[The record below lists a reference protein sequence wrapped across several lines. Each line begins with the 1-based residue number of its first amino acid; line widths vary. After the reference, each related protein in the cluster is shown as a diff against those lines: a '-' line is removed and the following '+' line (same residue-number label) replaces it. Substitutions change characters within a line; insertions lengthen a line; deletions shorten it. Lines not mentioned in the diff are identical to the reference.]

1 MMQGKATPGDTFLLP
16 GGVVHGGRARQS
28 SADGAA
34 MTLLQDAA
42 AGKIIDR
49 VVAFGICIPIEN
61 LQPTKAIN
69 GYTQI
74 HVGECALLC
83 AIFAQTEEKQKV
95 PTD

>member
-1 MMQGKATPGDTFLLP
+1 M
-16 GGVVHGGRARQS
+16 
-28 SADGAA
+28 ADHPRKRY
-34 MTLLQDAA
+34 LDPLQDAA

-61 LQPTKAIN
+61 LQPTKSIN

-83 AIFAQTEEKQKV
+83 AIFAQTEEKKKV

>member
-1 MMQGKATPGDTFLLP
+1 
-16 GGVVHGGRARQS
+16 
-28 SADGAA
+28 

-42 AGKIIDR
+42 AGRIIDR
-49 VVAFGICIPIEN
+49 VVAFCICIPIEN
-61 LQPTKAIN
+61 LKPTKSIN

-83 AIFAQTEEKQKV
+83 AIFAQTEEKKKV